1 MAILRAKCDAA
12 FRQTSGLAGL
22 GVVVYVDKEQ
32 YYFQKGTTRVTTS
45 QEAETLALRY
55 TLKRIMNEWGKD
67 NVVLI
72 EVDNFSL
79 AKRINEL
86 LDDDALPRT
95 KNEEIIILLMRKFKM
110 CGVKWIDRGNNK
122 MAHKL
127 SQQAIKALS
136 RELNGK

>member
-1 MAILRAKCDAA
+1 MIIRAKCDAA
-12 FRQTSGLAGL
+12 FRQNSGLAGL
-22 GVVVYVDKEQ
+22 GVVVYIEGEQ

-55 TLKRIMNEWGKD
+55 ALKRIMNDWGKD

-79 AKRINEL
+79 SKRINEL
-86 LDDDALPRT
+86 LDDDTLPRT
-95 KNEEIIILLMRKFKM
+95 KNEQFIVLMMRKFKM
-110 CGVKWIDRGNNK
+110 CGVKWVDRGNNK

-127 SQQAIKALS
+127 SQQAIKRLS
-136 RELNGK
+136 KELNER